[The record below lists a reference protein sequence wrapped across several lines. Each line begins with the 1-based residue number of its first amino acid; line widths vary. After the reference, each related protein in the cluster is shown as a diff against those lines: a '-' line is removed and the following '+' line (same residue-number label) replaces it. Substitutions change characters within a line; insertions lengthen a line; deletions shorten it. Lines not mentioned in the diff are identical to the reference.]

1 MFKATGRQVSMWEA
15 GTWLPDSARA
25 RLSESWAEGFRQ
37 HVYPLL
43 LEAEDQFAH
52 LYGKT
57 GRPNWSVARMLG
69 CCLLQQL
76 NDLTDQVALDALT
89 FDLRWQHALCIESGD
104 AYLSRR
110 SLVEF
115 QSRLTKHDPEMRLV
129 RELFDRISDAAL
141 KHLKL
146 STTEQRIDSTLVAS
160 NIRVRGRLGLF
171 RKTLEH
177 FLNGLAATSPERL
190 DLLNPAL
197 RAWFEQDEESWGRHL
212 TKEEI
217 QAQLARVAQWAHEV
231 LETFAKDELV
241 SGSERY
247 QLLARLFSE
256 QCELVADTGNDD
268 DVDGAVTGR
277 RVQVLKNFEK
287 AGGNLRSPFDPDA
300 GTGRKG
306 VGYYVHVAETCRNDA
321 PEIIT
326 DYEVVSAARAD
337 GGRATGAIER
347 LDAAERRPEILYAD
361 GGYPTPDSLERARD
375 AGVELYTPVNR
386 NSMPAEK
393 MSRQDFEFDNETGEV
408 IRCPE
413 GHEPTRHGVR
423 QFMPGRFAKHA
434 FFDGENCGNCPKVAL
449 CPARMPN
456 NRRIGSE
463 YIINI
468 SEGLQI
474 RDSIFVKQ
482 TQAEWKEKYK
492 IRSGVE
498 ATMSELKRAH
508 GMRRLRV
515 RTKPRVSFA
524 VGMKVCACNVKRWLR
539 GLATMSTELA
549 MV

>member
-115 QSRLTKHDPEMRLV
+115 QSRLTKHDPEMHLV
-129 RELFDRISDAAL
+129 RALFDRISDAAL

-177 FLNGLAATSPERL
+177 FLKGLAATSPEKL
-190 DLLNPAL
+190 DLLNLEL

-217 QAQLARVAQWAHEV
+217 QAQLARVAQWAYEV
-231 LETFAKDELV
+231 LETFAKDKLV

-256 QCELVADTGNDD
+256 QCELVEDTNDD
-268 DVDGAVTGR
+268 ADGAVTGR
-277 RVQVLKNFEK
+277 RVQVIKSFEK
-287 AGGNLRSPFDPDA
+287 AGGNMRSPFDPDA

-347 LDAAERRPEILYAD
+347 LEAAERRPGILYAD

-393 MSRQDFEFDNETGEV
+393 MSRQDFEFDSETGEV

-413 GHEPTRHGVR
+413 GHGPTRHGVR

-434 FFDGENCGNCPKVAL
+434 FFTGENCKNCPKVVL
-449 CPARMPN
+449 CPVNEPKD
-456 NRRIGSE
+456 RRRGGE
-463 YIINI
+463 YLINI

-482 TQAEWKEKYK
+482 TQPEWREQYK

-524 VGMKVCACNVKRWLR
+524 VGMKVIACNVKRWLR
-539 GLATMSTELA
+539 GVATMSTELA
-549 MV
+549 VA